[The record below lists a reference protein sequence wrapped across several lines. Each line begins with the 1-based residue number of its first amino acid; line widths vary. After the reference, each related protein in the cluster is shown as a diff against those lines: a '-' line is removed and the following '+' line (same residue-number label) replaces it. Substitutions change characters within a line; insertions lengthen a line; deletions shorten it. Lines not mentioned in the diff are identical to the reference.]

1 MINIKD
7 LNLKLL
13 YVEDDNALRTAFTR
27 IISSMGFK
35 VYPFKNAESAWENY
49 LKDEYAIVLT
59 DWELPGIS
67 GFELCRK
74 IHKTHPNK
82 SILIIITGH
91 DDQEKLNMIIKEV
104 IDDYIVKGSS
114 SRDLRIR
121 LTIAARVFI
130 ERMIIKKYKTK
141 IQDIHTNSSQIFNSV
156 GDGIVVVDKNNNITQ
171 VNKAFEVKLNIK
183 KPILGNKI
191 KNLFN
196 ELFYIKKTTNTNED
210 ILNYIENIGRE
221 CIERKVEIISKDNRE
236 FVFIISISSL
246 MDKNNICH
254 GTIYTFK
261 DITER
266 RLIENRYRSLFEE
279 SKDMIITTSLE
290 GDILEINS
298 SGIELLGFS
307 SLSELKNKKIFD
319 FYYNVED
326 KDYFNRQ
333 IKEKGYIKDIEII
346 LKKNDGKI
354 IFVLQST
361 TPVRNN
367 LGKIIEYKSI
377 IKDISN
383 RIKSEQN
390 LMQLNCELAEINEK
404 LKHAQTQLVQQEK
417 LASIGLL
424 SAGIAHE
431 INNPLGFIKSN
442 FSSMKNYF
450 KSIFEYINKLEET
463 AITNSRSNENIRND
477 MEKLKN
483 DIRINFILDDIDSL
497 FKESDEGFK
506 RIISI
511 IKNLKKFAR
520 QDLVKKFELCDL
532 NSLIETTLSIAWNE
546 IKYDAEV
553 KKELNEIPK
562 IKFLRNE
569 ISQVLLNLIVNAA
582 QAIKSQ
588 NKKGMGLIVI
598 KTNFDKEND
607 KVVFEISD
615 NGPGIPLKL
624 IGKIFDPFFTTK
636 DVGKGTGLGLSI
648 SHDIIVNK
656 HNGEIGV
663 KTDPGK
669 GTTFIIKL
677 PIIQPVED

>member
-35 VYPFKNAESAWENY
+35 VYPFKNAESAWGNY